1 MATVLATSRLD
12 YTVDTLPPE
21 PPPDPAMPR
30 KKTASDDTVPTVA
43 VVVELDRKR
52 VPTQTRA
59 LETCERILD
68 AAAGLLGE
76 VGIERLSTNLICE
89 RAGLSPPA
97 LYRYYPNKYAVLAE
111 LGVRLM
117 MSQNDLLEQWA
128 TPATMKLPA
137 ARFEARIRQ
146 LFLDTLALTR
156 QAIAGEWITRALRA
170 VPSLAPVRIES
181 HEHVTGLLVAAFAVA
196 WPAVPTARVRLVSR
210 LAIEVMY
217 SAQELLVDDA
227 KLDALEV
234 ATVMS
239 HMVTTQVVQ
248 LRRETGQAP
257 SISA

>member
-1 MATVLATSRLD
+1 
-12 YTVDTLPPE
+12 
-21 PPPDPAMPR
+21 MPR
-30 KKTASDDTVPTVA
+30 KTTAPVDATSTPPTG
-43 VVVELDRKR
+43 VELDRKR
-52 VPTQTRA
+52 APTQTRA

-68 AAAGLLGE
+68 AAANLLAD

-117 MSQNDLLEQWA
+117 MSQNELLEKWA
-128 TPATMKLPA
+128 TPATLKLPA
-137 ARFEARIRQ
+137 AKFEERIRQ
-146 LFLDTLALTR
+146 LFLDTLEMTR
-156 QAIAGEWITRALRA
+156 RVIAGEWITRALRA

-181 HEHVTGLLVAAFAVA
+181 HEHVTRLLVAAFAVA
-196 WPAVPTARVRLVSR
+196 YPAVPTARVRLVSR

-227 KLDALEV
+227 TLDAAEV

-248 LRRETGQAP
+248 LRRETAAP
-257 SISA
+257 

>member
-1 MATVLATSRLD
+1 
-12 YTVDTLPPE
+12 
-21 PPPDPAMPR
+21 MPR
-30 KKTASDDTVPTVA
+30 KSNAPPPTPPPASTG
-43 VVVELDRKR
+43 VELDRKR
-52 VPTQTRA
+52 APTQTRA

-68 AAAGLLGE
+68 AAANLLGE

-117 MSQNDLLEQWA
+117 VSQNELLEKWA
-128 TPATMKLPA
+128 TPATMRLPA
-137 ARFEARIRQ
+137 ARFEQRLRQ
-146 LFLDTLALTR
+146 LFLDTLEMTR
-156 QAIAGEWITRALRA
+156 HAIAGEWITRALRA

-181 HEHVTGLLVAAFAVA
+181 HAHVTGLLVAAFAVA
-196 WPAVPTARVRLVSR
+196 YPAVPTARVRLVSR

-227 KLDALEV
+227 TLDAGEV

-239 HMVTTQVVQ
+239 HMVTTQVAQ
-248 LRRETGQAP
+248 LRRETGGL
-257 SISA
+257 

>member
-1 MATVLATSRLD
+1 M
-12 YTVDTLPPE
+12 PPRSNASAAA
-21 PPPDPAMPR
+21 PPPV
-30 KKTASDDTVPTVA
+30 SVG
-43 VVVELDRKR
+43 VELDRKR
-52 VPTQTRA
+52 APTQTRA

-68 AAAGLLGE
+68 AAAHLLGE

-117 MSQNDLLEQWA
+117 MSQNELLEQWA
-128 TPATMKLPA
+128 APSTMKLPA
-137 ARFEARIRQ
+137 ARFEERIRQ
-146 LFLDTLALTR
+146 LFLDTLEVTR
-156 QAIAGEWITRALRA
+156 KAVAGEWITRALRA

-196 WPAVPTARVRLVSR
+196 WPAVPEARVRLVSR

-227 KLDALEV
+227 TLDATEV
-234 ATVMS
+234 ASVMS

-248 LRRETGQAP
+248 LRREKG
-257 SISA
+257 

>member
-1 MATVLATSRLD
+1 
-12 YTVDTLPPE
+12 
-21 PPPDPAMPR
+21 
-30 KKTASDDTVPTVA
+30 
-43 VVVELDRKR
+43 
-52 VPTQTRA
+52 
-59 LETCERILD
+59 
-68 AAAGLLGE
+68 

-117 MSQNDLLEQWA
+117 MSQNELVQKWA

-137 ARFEARIRQ
+137 ARFEERIRQ
-146 LFLDTLALTR
+146 LFLDTLELTR
-156 QAIAGEWITRALRA
+156 KAIAGEWITRALRA

-181 HEHVTGLLVAAFAVA
+181 HDHVTGLLVAAFAVA
-196 WPAVPTARVRLVSR
+196 YPAVPTARVRLVSR

-227 KLDALEV
+227 TLDAVEV

-239 HMVTTQVVQ
+239 HMVTTQVLQ
-248 LRRETGQAP
+248 LRRERA
-257 SISA
+257 

>member
-1 MATVLATSRLD
+1 MATVLADSSLAN
-12 YTVDTLPPE
+12 TVDTLPPE
-21 PPPDPAMPR
+21 LPPRNFMPR
-30 KKTASDDTVPTVA
+30 KSTAPAPAATPVA
-43 VVVELDRKR
+43 SGVELDRKR
-52 VPTQTRA
+52 APTQTRA

-68 AAAGLLGE
+68 AAANLLAD

-117 MSQNDLLEQWA
+117 MSQNELLETWA

-137 ARFEARIRQ
+137 AKFEQRIRQ
-146 LFLDTLALTR
+146 LFLDTLEMTR
-156 QAIAGEWITRALRA
+156 KSTAGEWITRALRA

-181 HEHVTGLLVAAFAVA
+181 HDHVTGLLVAAFAVA
-196 WPAVPTARVRLVSR
+196 YPAVPQARVRLVSR

-227 KLDALEV
+227 TLDADEV

-248 LRRETGQAP
+248 LRRETA
-257 SISA
+257 SS

>member
-1 MATVLATSRLD
+1 
-12 YTVDTLPPE
+12 
-21 PPPDPAMPR
+21 MPR
-30 KKTASDDTVPTVA
+30 KSTVPA
-43 VVVELDRKR
+43 DAPPAAAGGVELDRKR
-52 VPTQTRA
+52 APTQVRA

-68 AAAGLLGE
+68 ATANLLGE

-117 MSQNDLLEQWA
+117 VRQNDLLEKWA

-137 ARFEARIRQ
+137 ARFDERIRQ
-146 LFLDTLALTR
+146 LFLETLEVTR
-156 QAIAGEWITRALRA
+156 REIAGEWITRALRA
-170 VPSLAPVRIES
+170 VPALAPVRIGS

-217 SAQELLVDDA
+217 SAQELLVDDST
-227 KLDALEV
+227 LDAVEV

-239 HMVTTQVVQ
+239 QMVTAQVAQ
-248 LRRETGQAP
+248 LRRA
-257 SISA
+257 SA

>member
-1 MATVLATSRLD
+1 MPRRSKAPAA
-12 YTVDTLPPE
+12 
-21 PPPDPAMPR
+21 PPPPA
-30 KKTASDDTVPTVA
+30 ASG
-43 VVVELDRKR
+43 VELDRKR
-52 VPTQTRA
+52 DPTQTRA

-68 AAAGLLGE
+68 AAANLLGE

-117 MSQNDLLEQWA
+117 MSQNELLEKWA

-137 ARFEARIRQ
+137 AKFEARIRQ
-146 LFLDTLALTR
+146 LFLDTLEMTR
-156 QAIAGEWITRALRA
+156 EVIAGEWITRALRA

-181 HEHVTGLLVAAFAVA
+181 HEHVTGLVVAAFASA
-196 WPAVPTARVRLVSR
+196 WPGVPRTRVRLVSR

-227 KLDALEV
+227 TLDADEV
-234 ATVMS
+234 AAVMS
-239 HMVTTQVVQ
+239 HMVATQVLQ
-248 LRRETGQAP
+248 LRKECA
-257 SISA
+257 

>member
-1 MATVLATSRLD
+1 
-12 YTVDTLPPE
+12 
-21 PPPDPAMPR
+21 MPR
-30 KKTASDDTVPTVA
+30 KPKAPAPTPAASG
-43 VVVELDRKR
+43 VELDRKR
-52 VPTQTRA
+52 DPTQTRA

-68 AAAGLLGE
+68 AAASLLGE

-117 MSQNDLLEQWA
+117 MSQNELLQTWA
-128 TPATMKLPA
+128 TPATMKLPLGK
-137 ARFEARIRQ
+137 FEQRLRQ

-156 QAIAGEWITRALRA
+156 AAIAGEWITRALRA

-181 HEHVTGLLVAAFAVA
+181 HDHVTGLVVAAFAQA
-196 WPAVPTARVRLVSR
+196 YPGVPQARVRLVSR

-227 KLDALEV
+227 TLDADEV
-234 ATVMS
+234 ASVMS
-239 HMVTTQVVQ
+239 HMVAAQVLQ
-248 LRRETGQAP
+248 LRKEQA
-257 SISA
+257 

>member
-1 MATVLATSRLD
+1 
-12 YTVDTLPPE
+12 
-21 PPPDPAMPR
+21 MPR
-30 KKTASDDTVPTVA
+30 KPTVPAPAATPA
-43 VVVELDRKR
+43 ANGVELDRKR
-52 VPTQTRA
+52 APTQTRA

-68 AAAGLLGE
+68 AAANLLAD

-97 LYRYYPNKYAVLAE
+97 LYRYYPHKYAVLAE

-117 MSQNDLLEQWA
+117 MSQNELLETWA

-137 ARFEARIRQ
+137 AKFEQRIRQ
-146 LFLDTLALTR
+146 LFLDTLEMTR
-156 QAIAGEWITRALRA
+156 KSTAGEWITRALRA

-181 HEHVTGLLVAAFAVA
+181 HDHVTGLLVAAFAVA

-227 KLDALEV
+227 TLDADEV

-248 LRRETGQAP
+248 LRREAA
-257 SISA
+257 SA

>member
-1 MATVLATSRLD
+1 
-12 YTVDTLPPE
+12 
-21 PPPDPAMPR
+21 MPR
-30 KKTASDDTVPTVA
+30 KSTASADATPAASTG
-43 VVVELDRKR
+43 VELDRKR
-52 VPTQTRA
+52 APTQTRA

-68 AAAGLLGE
+68 AAANLLGE

-128 TPATMKLPA
+128 TPATLRLPA
-137 ARFEARIRQ
+137 AKFEARIRQ
-146 LFLDTLALTR
+146 LFLDTLEITR
-156 QAIAGEWITRALRA
+156 KAIAGEWITRALRA
-170 VPSLAPVRIES
+170 VPSLAPVRLES
-181 HEHVTGLLVAAFAVA
+181 HEHVTGLLVAAFALA
-196 WPAVPTARVRLVSR
+196 YPQVPQARVRLVSR

-227 KLDALEV
+227 TLDAVEV

-239 HMVTTQVVQ
+239 HMVTTQVMQ
-248 LRRETGQAP
+248 LRKERA
-257 SISA
+257 

>member
-1 MATVLATSRLD
+1 
-12 YTVDTLPPE
+12 
-21 PPPDPAMPR
+21 MPR
-30 KKTASDDTVPTVA
+30 KPKVPAAAPAPAASG
-43 VVVELDRKR
+43 VELDRKR
-52 VPTQTRA
+52 DPTQTRA

-68 AAAGLLGE
+68 AAANLLGE

-117 MSQNDLLEQWA
+117 MSQNELLQAWA

-137 ARFEARIRQ
+137 AKFEQRLCR

-156 QAIAGEWITRALRA
+156 AAIAGEWITRALRA
-170 VPSLAPVRIES
+170 VPSLAPVRIGS
-181 HEHVTGLLVAAFAVA
+181 HDHVTGLVAAAFGQA
-196 WPAVPTARVRLVSR
+196 WPGVPQARVRLVSR

-227 KLDALEV
+227 SLDAGEV
-234 ATVMS
+234 AAVMS
-239 HMVTTQVVQ
+239 RMVTTQVLQ
-248 LRRETGQAP
+248 LRKEQA
-257 SISA
+257 

>member
-1 MATVLATSRLD
+1 
-12 YTVDTLPPE
+12 
-21 PPPDPAMPR
+21 MPR
-30 KKTASDDTVPTVA
+30 KSSPFDDVPPTAATG
-43 VVVELDRKR
+43 VELDRKR
-52 VPTQTRA
+52 APTQTRA

-68 AAAGLLGE
+68 AAANLLAD

-117 MSQNDLLEQWA
+117 VSQNELLEKWA
-128 TPATMKLPA
+128 TPATLKLPA
-137 ARFEARIRQ
+137 AKFEERIRR
-146 LFLDTLALTR
+146 LFLDTLEMTR
-156 QAIAGEWITRALRA
+156 KVVAGEWITRALRA

-181 HEHVTGLLVAAFAVA
+181 HDHVTRLLVAAFAVA
-196 WPAVPTARVRLVSR
+196 YPAVPTARVRLVSR

-227 KLDALEV
+227 TLDAEEV

-248 LRRETGQAP
+248 LRRET
-257 SISA
+257 

>member
-1 MATVLATSRLD
+1 
-12 YTVDTLPPE
+12 
-21 PPPDPAMPR
+21 MPR
-30 KKTASDDTVPTVA
+30 KSKVPAPTPAASG
-43 VVVELDRKR
+43 VELDRKR
-52 VPTQTRA
+52 DPTQTRA

-68 AAAGLLGE
+68 AAASLLGE

-117 MSQNDLLEQWA
+117 MSQNELLQTWA
-128 TPATMKLPA
+128 TPATMRLPLA
-137 ARFEARIRQ
+137 KFEQRLRQ

-156 QAIAGEWITRALRA
+156 AAIAGEWITRALRA

-181 HEHVTGLLVAAFAVA
+181 HDHVTGLVVAAFALA
-196 WPAVPTARVRLVSR
+196 YPSVPQARVRLVSR

-227 KLDALEV
+227 TLDADEV

-239 HMVTTQVVQ
+239 HMVATQVMQ
-248 LRRETGQAP
+248 LRKEQV
-257 SISA
+257 

>member
-1 MATVLATSRLD
+1 
-12 YTVDTLPPE
+12 
-21 PPPDPAMPR
+21 MPR
-30 KKTASDDTVPTVA
+30 KSNASDAMPA
-43 VVVELDRKR
+43 ASLGVELDRKR
-52 VPTQTRA
+52 TPTQTRA

-68 AAAGLLGE
+68 AAANLLGE

-128 TPATMKLPA
+128 TPATLRLPA
-137 ARFEARIRQ
+137 AKFEARIRQ
-146 LFLDTLALTR
+146 LFLETLEITR
-156 QAIAGEWITRALRA
+156 KAIAGEWITRALRA

-181 HEHVTGLLVAAFAVA
+181 HEHVTGLLVAAFALA
-196 WPAVPTARVRLVSR
+196 YPLVPQARVRLVSR

-227 KLDALEV
+227 TLDAAEV

-239 HMVTTQVVQ
+239 HMVTTQVMQ
-248 LRRETGQAP
+248 LRKERA
-257 SISA
+257 

>member
-1 MATVLATSRLD
+1 
-12 YTVDTLPPE
+12 
-21 PPPDPAMPR
+21 MPR
-30 KKTASDDTVPTVA
+30 KTTAPVDATSTPPTG
-43 VVVELDRKR
+43 VELDRKR
-52 VPTQTRA
+52 APTQTRA

-68 AAAGLLGE
+68 AAANLLAD

-117 MSQNDLLEQWA
+117 MSQNELLEKWA

-137 ARFEARIRQ
+137 AKFEERIRQ
-146 LFLDTLALTR
+146 LFLDTLEMTR
-156 QAIAGEWITRALRA
+156 KAIAGEWITRALRA

-181 HEHVTGLLVAAFAVA
+181 HEHVTRLLVAAFAVA
-196 WPAVPTARVRLVSR
+196 YPAVPTARVRLVSR

-227 KLDALEV
+227 TLDAVEV

-248 LRRETGQAP
+248 LRREGA
-257 SISA
+257 AN